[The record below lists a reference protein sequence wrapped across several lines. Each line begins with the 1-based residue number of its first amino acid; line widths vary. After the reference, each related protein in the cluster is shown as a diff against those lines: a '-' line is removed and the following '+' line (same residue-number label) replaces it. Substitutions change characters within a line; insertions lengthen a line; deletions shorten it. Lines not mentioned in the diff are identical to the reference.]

1 MLRHAKTYHAM
12 PCHAMPCHAQ
22 LKQYSCRSS
31 SLCTCSSS
39 SSSLISSTLI
49 YFRRSRK
56 CNRLQMERTWCS
68 AWEKQLI
75 QSLAK
80 AGWCLH
86 AASLRWS
93 IRSKMEMN
101 RKHRT
106 MRKNFKLRQRQILTF
121 GTTYW
126 EREFLT
132 PGQGTGNCRNGVQVK
147 KFKIA
152 DNLFSKC

>member
-1 MLRHAKTYHAM
+1 MLR
-12 PCHAMPCHAQ
+12 HAMPCHAQ

-31 SLCTCSSS
+31 PLCTCSSS

-80 AGWCLH
+80 AGRCLH
-86 AASLRWS
+86 AAWLRWS

-101 RKHRT
+101 RKNRMMSKTSNSDKDKFWHLAQPTGRES
-106 MRKNFKLRQRQILTF
+106 FLRQVRALATA
-121 GTTYW
+121 GM
-126 EREFLT
+126 
-132 PGQGTGNCRNGVQVK
+132 GSKSRNSRLPIISFQSV
-147 KFKIA
+147 
-152 DNLFSKC
+152 SSS